1 MKILKNAQLIKYWL
15 TLTICLFI
23 NSLSTTGQALHNK
36 VYHIKVKHS
45 GKYLDVHQWSKANGG
60 NIVQWSLHGG
70 TNQQFRFK
78 HVEGDYY
85 YIQSVYSK
93 KYLHVNGASK
103 ADGGNVTQWSLV
115 TQPHMQFQLKYAEG
129 GYYYYIARHSGK
141 YLQVAD
147 GSKSNGAS
155 VVQHKKNGGANQQF
169 KIEAILK
176 PAREKFH
183 NKVVRI
189 TAQHSGKSWDLMKKS
204 KRHNV
209 TIVQN
214 QYNTDSRQAFKLIS
228 AGSGYY
234 YIKNLYSGLYLNVA
248 NSAKT
253 NGAQVRQNHK
263 LRLGPGPN
271 HNFQFQIVAPDGG
284 LGYYYYIRARH
295 SGKYLAVASQ
305 SQNDG
310 AALRQYTLSKR
321 KNQQFTIKPFA
332 PSAKVDIEY
341 QPEESNALVYQVS
354 APKSKNSTA
363 IGQLYV
369 ELKVRNNESHGLLW
383 KTVTCSY
390 QEFGKTVNKKFHVA
404 KKIKAGNA
412 YRWKNKRKY
421 WEMGNV
427 IAFSP
432 PFPTEVTF
440 HFDFHGKRKFSQ
452 TKKLE
457 QYQHPSANGRHAF
470 PFKAQSLA
478 SNEYI
483 FGASLHGG
491 GLQVFALDVS
501 AYRYNGPG
509 NVTDLKDASIGRTQN
524 DNYVCYGKAIYAIA
538 DGEVLSFL
546 NEVPDNPRPCSDPV
560 DTGDCIEGVDM
571 ANFSAHTIP
580 NHDAGNGNSLIIKSG
595 DEEIIYAHMVKGS
608 LNPDFLGVGA
618 KVKKGDFLGLL
629 GNSGHSTAPHLH
641 LGVEKVI
648 SGRRYPRPIH
658 FEGGKAVSQDI
669 FMLTRIFGP
678 DNVPWAKVSGATIP
692 AIASFIKPE

>member
-1 MKILKNAQLIKYWL
+1 MKTLSNIQLIRYWL
-15 TLTICLFI
+15 TLTLCLFI
-23 NSLSTTGQALHNK
+23 NIHFTTGQALHNK

-45 GKYLDVHQWSKANGG
+45 GKYLDVHKWSKANGG

-78 HVEGDYY
+78 HVEDGYY

-93 KYLHVNGASK
+93 KYLHLLDGSK
-103 ADGGNVTQWSLV
+103 ANGGYVVQWSLV
-115 TQPHMQFQLKYAEG
+115 KRPHMQFKFKYAED
-129 GYYYYIARHSGK
+129 GYYYYVARHSGK
-141 YLQVAD
+141 YLQIA
-147 GSKSNGAS
+147 GSSKSNGADL
-155 VVQHKKNGGANQQF
+155 VQHNRTGGANQQF

-183 NKVVRI
+183 NKVIRI

-214 QYNTDSRQAFKLIS
+214 KYNTHSRQAFKLIS
-228 AGSGYY
+228 AGGGYY

-253 NGAQVRQNHK
+253 NGAQLRQNHL
-263 LRLGPGPN
+263 LRLGAGPN

-295 SGKYLAVASQ
+295 SGKYLAVAGNS
-305 SQNDG
+305 DAEG
-310 AALRQYTLSKR
+310 AGIRQYTLNKR

-332 PSAKVDIEY
+332 PLPKIAIEY
-341 QPEESNALVYQVS
+341 QPEEGNALVYQVS
-354 APKSKNSTA
+354 AAKSKNNTA
-363 IGQLYV
+363 TGQLYV
-369 ELKVRNNESHGLLW
+369 NMKVWNKEKHGLLW

-390 QEFGKTVNKKFHVA
+390 KEFGKTVTKKFDVG
-404 KKIKAGNA
+404 KKIKSGNA
-412 YRWKNKRKY
+412 FRWKNKRKY
-421 WEMGNV
+421 WEMGDV
-427 IAFSP
+427 ITFSP
-432 PFPTEVTF
+432 PFPQEVTF
-440 HFDFHGKRKFSQ
+440 HFDFHGKRLFSQ
-452 TKKLE
+452 TKQLK
-457 QYQHPSANGRHAF
+457 QYQHPSENGHHAF
-470 PFKAQSLA
+470 PFKARDFA
-478 SNEYI
+478 SEEYV

-491 GLQVFALDVS
+491 GLQVFALDVG
-501 AYRYNGPG
+501 AYRYDGLG
-509 NVTDLKDASIGRTQN
+509 NATDLKDVSIGRTQN

-580 NHDAGNGNSLIIKSG
+580 NHDAGNGNSFIIKSG

-648 SGRRYPRPIH
+648 AGRRYPRPIH

-669 FMLTRIFGP
+669 FMLTRVFGP
-678 DNVPWAKVSGATIP
+678 DNVPWAEITGRTLPPV
-692 AIASFIKPE
+692 ASFIKPE